1 MRTARSALD
10 TLHAPGRM
18 RRFLVWSLAT
28 HAALLLVVLA
38 MPKENVEAIPL
49 TEIAFLEP
57 GEAEAAAPAAPAAG
71 GAPASSPEPSVPRAA
86 EEDVRFERELTRAD
100 MSPQPQS
107 AAAVGDQ
114 MSERLSQLQTIAAD
128 RLAHTAPSS
137 MSSAAW
143 GPAGAGSSPVSGP
156 ATGGVSLNR
165 GSTGGS
171 ATGTSIALT
180 RGATGGRGLSPA
192 AVATGLPGAGSG
204 GPKPAQETEAHARKQ
219 LAGATLM
226 GPIADR
232 PIVRMT
238 KPAYPEWAKRE
249 AVEGSVTLYFLV
261 SPDGAVREGVVV
273 QKTSGFQDFDE
284 NARRAILA
292 WRFEA
297 LGPGHTGDQWG
308 TITFHFRLTSGS

>member
-1 MRTARSALD
+1 MRTAPGALD
-10 TLHAPGRM
+10 ALHAPGRM
-18 RRFLVWSLAT
+18 RKFLIWSFTA
-28 HAALLLVVLA
+28 HAALLLLVLA
-38 MPKENVEAIPL
+38 MPREDVETIQL

-57 GEAEAAAPAAPAAG
+57 GEAEAAAPAALAAG
-71 GAPASSPEPSVPRAA
+71 GMPASSPEPSAPRQA
-86 EEDVRFERELTRAD
+86 EQDVRFERDLTRAE

-107 AAAVGDQ
+107 ASAVGDQ

-128 RLAHTAPSS
+128 RLAHSAPSS

-171 ATGTSIALT
+171 AASTSIALT

-192 AVATGLPGAGSG
+192 AVATGLPGNASG
-204 GPKPAQETEAHARKQ
+204 GPRPAQETEAHARKQ

-232 PIVRMT
+232 PIVSVT
-238 KPAYPEWAKRE
+238 KPTYPDWAKRE
-249 AVEGSVTLYFLV
+249 AIEGSVTLYFLV
-261 SPDGAVREGVVV
+261 SPDGGVREGVVV